1 MTCSTDNKNPKR
13 LRFFFFLRQWSRT
26 LEILTPTATNIQVY
40 LGSIFFMKRII
51 LATCNCVLIHLWSLS
66 SDIERVKDNSHQD
79 ESSRDSCSSDRHQ
92 PSVRYHE
99 SSKERHSSES
109 HRKTTGGDSRKRP
122 YMSFSNG
129 KDHRDRDHYRP
140 DSRDR
145 QDR

>member
-1 MTCSTDNKNPKR
+1 MEQNTR
-13 LRFFFFLRQWSRT
+13 
-26 LEILTPTATNIQVY
+26 NINTHGY
-40 LGSIFFMKRII
+40 KHTGIFGFCMFHEENNMS
-51 LATCNCVLIHLWSLS
+51 TCNYVLIPLWSFF

-92 PSVRYHE
+92 PSVRYRE
-99 SSKERHSSES
+99 SSKERHGSES